1 MRVERRQLESFL
13 AVAEAGSFTRAASRL
28 SIAQPSLSY
37 SIRALER
44 ELGVTLFERHGRG
57 VRLTAAGEALMAP
70 AQRTVSSFSLASG
83 AVRAVSDARFGRLTI
98 MSSTLWAV
106 EPLVRLIGEFRR
118 LQPGVHFVLTDP
130 TSRSDVLDHVRSGEA
145 DLGLV
150 DGTPPSG
157 TLVSRWLVDHELV
170 AVLPPGTGHRLLTVA
185 VSELAP
191 LGLIS
196 TPRGTALRTLLD
208 EQLEAAGAAPE
219 VAIETAHVASVIPLV
234 LVGAGVAILPEGMA
248 AEAAAKGA
256 RVVRLD
262 PPTRASVSLV
272 WRRDRLSAVGEHF
285 VLVAGELQSTR
296 DV

>member
-1 MRVERRQLESFL
+1 
-13 AVAEAGSFTRAASRL
+13 
-28 SIAQPSLSY
+28 
-37 SIRALER
+37 
-44 ELGVTLFERHGRG
+44 
-57 VRLTAAGEALMAP
+57 MAP

-83 AVRAVSDARFGRLTI
+83 AVRAVSDAGFGRLTI

-118 LQPGVHFVLTDP
+118 LQPGVRFVLTDP
-130 TSRSDVLDHVRSGEA
+130 TSRSDVLDRVRSGEA

-170 AVLPPGTGHRLLTVA
+170 AVLPPGTSHRLLTVA

-234 LVGAGVAILPEGMA
+234 LVGAGVAILPEGMT